1 MKCNGTT
8 LTVCCLLC
16 KLCLVLSHNTLY
28 SPFERERALCDE
40 TKYWLEKREN
50 PNPPTE
56 RKSKLFA
63 YS

>member
-1 MKCNGTT
+1 MQWYHTYCMLPPLQPLFG
-8 LTVCCLLC
+8 
-16 KLCLVLSHNTLY
+16 LVTQHPLF
-28 SPFERERALCDE
+28 PFERERALCDE

-56 RKSKLFA
+56 RKSKLFV

>member
-1 MKCNGTT
+1 M
-8 LTVCCLLC
+8 VPHLLYVASFATF
-16 KLCLVLSHNTLY
+16 LVTQHPLF
-28 SPFERERALCDE
+28 PFERERALCDE

-56 RKSKLFA
+56 RKSKLFV

>member
-1 MKCNGTT
+1 MLPPLQPLFG
-8 LTVCCLLC
+8 
-16 KLCLVLSHNTLY
+16 LVTQHPLF
-28 SPFERERALCDE
+28 PFERERALCDE

-56 RKSKLFA
+56 RKSKLFV